1 MTPDAAA
8 RGTLAPPVRPAR
20 PSEARDR
27 LLRVASELF
36 YREGIHR
43 TGMDH
48 ILSAAGVTRATM
60 YRHFAGKEALVAAYL
75 RREDEAV
82 RAAFAAATDAAAS
95 LPSAERIDRLLDAI
109 ADDLERQH
117 TRGCPFINA
126 AVEYPDATGEVRRIV
141 ADHRAWFRDAARSA
155 LEESGAAH
163 PDEDAEA
170 LVLLRDA
177 ALIGGYLDGAT
188 ATRATFVRTA
198 RRALQH

>member
-8 RGTLAPPVRPAR
+8 SRTLLPATR
-20 PSEARDR
+20 PSEARER

-43 TGMDH
+43 TGMDRV
-48 ILSAAGVTRATM
+48 LSDAGVTRATM

-75 RREDEAV
+75 LREDEMI
-82 RAAFAAATDAAAS
+82 RAAFTAATAPDAT
-95 LPSAERIDRLLDAI
+95 PAEPVERLLEAI
-109 ADDLERQH
+109 ADDIALNH

-141 ADHRAWFRDAARSA
+141 AAHRAWFREAVNAA
-155 LEESGAAH
+155 LEASGAAD
-163 PDEDAEA
+163 PAEDTEA

-188 ATRATFVRTA
+188 TTRATFLRTA
-198 RRALQH
+198 HRALEH